1 MTGPTEHTEHV
12 VSDDE
17 GISAIAE
24 RHGHF
29 APTIWDDP
37 KNSEIRELRT
47 DSDILVPGDV
57 LWIPPLREG
66 SVTVPTGKRHR
77 FRRRGVP
84 PKLRI
89 QLLRN
94 GEPRADE
101 PFELAIGGQTIQGR
115 TDAEGKID
123 VFVPATSTEGTI
135 HVGGEEIRV
144 RANALRP
151 VDTDEGLVQRL
162 RNLGFLGRED
172 RDDDPEALAAAVGAF
187 QTSEEIDATGEADDD
202 TRERLRAVHDDSFD
216 GG

>member
-1 MTGPTEHTEHV
+1 MAEPTEHTEHV
-12 VSDDE
+12 VSEDE

-24 RHGHF
+24 RYGHF

-37 KNSEIRELRT
+37 KNSEIRKLRS
-47 DSDILVPGDV
+47 DGDILVPGDV
-57 LWIPPLREG
+57 LWISPLSEG
-66 SVTVPTGKRHR
+66 SVSVPTGARHR

-84 PKLRI
+84 PKLRL

-101 PFELAIGGQTIQGR
+101 PFEIAIGGKTIQGR
-115 TDAEGKID
+115 TDAEGRID

-135 HVGGEEIRV
+135 HVGGEEIRI

-172 RDDDPEALAAAVGAF
+172 PDDDPEALAAAIGAF
-187 QTSEEIDATGEADDD
+187 QEREEIDVTGEADDA
-202 TRERLRAVHDDSFD
+202 TRERLRAVHDDSF
-216 GG
+216 GSG